1 MSLHLSEL
9 SYITEQFI
17 NKIVEYTPG
26 HFLASVWD
34 SNKFISIDHEQ
45 ERIENV
51 ILHPSKTNMN
61 TRCWGLMKIP
71 NFDIEDLP
79 FLMARDNTGLVLIDV
94 VNLKAY

>member
-1 MSLHLSEL
+1 
-9 SYITEQFI
+9 
-17 NKIVEYTPG
+17 
-26 HFLASVWD
+26 
-34 SNKFISIDHEQ
+34 
-45 ERIENV
+45 
-51 ILHPSKTNMN
+51 MN